1 MSKKDFATD
10 ELIGRYIE
18 LRDQIADMKKEYE
31 AKVKPLNE
39 FMQVIAA
46 KMLGDMHDSG
56 QKSLKTDRGTAF
68 IKESTFV
75 GVSDWEAALNYIRE
89 NEAYDL
95 LTKAVNKTA
104 VKEYLEEHEDIPPP
118 GVNIT
123 LKNEVQFRKPSK

>member
-46 KMLGDMHDSG
+46 KMLGDMNESG